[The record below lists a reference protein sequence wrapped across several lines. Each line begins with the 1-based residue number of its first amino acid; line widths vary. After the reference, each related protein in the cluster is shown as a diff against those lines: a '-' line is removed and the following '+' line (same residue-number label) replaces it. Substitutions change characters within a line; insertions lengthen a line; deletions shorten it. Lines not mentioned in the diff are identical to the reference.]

1 MATEEIQTLLTSPA
15 GAAFRKIDLHVHTPA
30 SPDVHDHCAGRTP
43 ADVVQAA
50 LGAGLDAIVVADHN
64 TVAWCDEV
72 REAAEESGLVV
83 FPGAEI
89 STSEGHLVAVFDP
102 QAPTSTVRELLIRAG
117 ISESSFGD
125 TEVISSMRI
134 DDLAKA
140 TVEAG
145 GLAIAAHIDREKGFW
160 QVMRSSA
167 VRRKAIHSCG
177 SIAAFE
183 VVDLNVG
190 RDVCNGALGGYTRQV
205 ACVQGSDSFPE
216 GGDAHCIDA
225 IGRRLTYVKLGSF
238 TLRALR
244 QAFLDPELRVRLVS
258 DAIPTQPVAIE
269 GLTVTGGFLGGEVF
283 RFSPDLNCLIGG
295 TGVGKSLT
303 LELLRFALDQQLDG
317 SLLPAIGKEVDERL
331 RFALGDE
338 AAVRLVLRKGDDL
351 YAVDRAWQGVRG
363 ADPVVSRWDG
373 SDLDPLDD
381 VHVPSFFPIKAFSQS
396 EVIEYSREP
405 LARLSLVDD
414 LIDAA
419 SEKRF
424 IAAAISGLRENAVA
438 LLEQRH
444 LKAQFEQETARIPG
458 LREEIE
464 GLEKFFDQEVVR
476 QQETWE
482 AEADFL
488 DKVADTIS
496 SAIVETASALGDLPL
511 LQLEDDDHPANQ
523 QNPDLIARVIGIAER
538 YDKAVVE
545 LRDAAATA
553 LGDIDRDMKRI
564 SDEWKS
570 KHDAAEAE
578 FRVLL
583 ASLGGSDVG
592 KASLHAKL
600 SALRDRERE
609 LRRVERGLSERILP
623 KVRELENARE
633 ALLSNLQNARRA
645 LREKRRAKAQDLSD
659 HLENRVRISIGKFG
673 DTRASLEALKELRAG
688 SRVQE
693 QDLQEMAKKLHP
705 VPFVKSMLAEDWQT
719 LEGLSGVSADRF
731 QRLYDNLA
739 ESRRIDELYEY
750 QLTVPEDVVRIQFAV
765 ESDEYRDI
773 EALAHGQKCT
783 VVLMISLAEG
793 SSPLIVDQPEDAL
806 HAPWIEEYIVS
817 TLRRDRG
824 TRQCIFASKSPSI
837 LVSADAEQV
846 IAMSADANHGKVE
859 KTGSIDDFD
868 ARDRILYHAEG
879 GPDPFIRRQTKYDL

>member
-1 MATEEIQTLLTSPA
+1 MSTDEIQSLLANPA
-15 GAAFRKIDLHVHTPA
+15 GAAFRRVDLHVHTPA
-30 SPDVHDHCAGRTP
+30 SPDVHDHCAGYSP

-50 LGAGLDAIVVADHN
+50 LDAGLDAIVVADHN

-72 REAAEESGLVV
+72 RQAAKGSGLVV

-102 QAPTSTVRELLIRAG
+102 PTPTSTIRELLIRAG

-167 VRRKAIHSCG
+167 VRRKAIHSCD
-177 SIAAFE
+177 SLAAFE
-183 VVDLNVG
+183 VVDLDVG
-190 RDVCNGALGGYTRQV
+190 REVCNGAFGGYPRHV
-205 ACVQGSDSFPE
+205 ACVQASDSYPE
-216 GGDAHCIDA
+216 AGDAHCIDA
-225 IGRRLTYVKLGSF
+225 IGRRFTLVKLGSY

-244 QAFLDPELRVRLVS
+244 QAFLDPELRVRLGG
-258 DAIPTQPVAIE
+258 DPMPTQPVAIE
-269 GLTVTGGFLGGEVF
+269 GLTVSGGFVSGEVF

-303 LELLRFALDQQLDG
+303 LELIRFALDQQLDG
-317 SLLPAIGKEVDERL
+317 SLLPAIGREVDERL

-338 AAVRLVLRKGDDL
+338 AAVRVVLRKGDDL
-351 YAVDRAWQGVRG
+351 YVVDRAWQVVRG

-373 SDLDPLDD
+373 SDLDPMYD

-419 SEKRF
+419 SEKRS
-424 IAAAISGLRENAVA
+424 IATAISGLRENAVA
-438 LLEQRH
+438 LLEQRR
-444 LKAQFEQETARIPG
+444 LKAQSEQEMARLPG
-458 LREEIE
+458 LREEIV
-464 GLEKFFDQEVVR
+464 GLEKFFDQEVVQ

-482 AEADFL
+482 AEANLL
-488 DKVADTIS
+488 DKFADTIS
-496 SAIVETASALGDLPL
+496 NAMAETASALDDLPL
-511 LQLEDDDHPANQ
+511 LQRENDDYPANQ
-523 QNPDLIARVIGIAER
+523 QNPDLISRVIDIAER
-538 YDKAVVE
+538 YDKAVRD
-545 LRDAAATA
+545 LRSEAPRA
-553 LGDIDRDMKRI
+553 LGDIDRYMRSI
-564 SDEWKS
+564 SDEWKI

-578 FRVLL
+578 FRALL

-600 SALRDRERE
+600 SALRERERE
-609 LRRVERGLSERILP
+609 LRRVERGLSERTLP
-623 KVRELENARE
+623 KVRELEEQRE
-633 ALLSNLQNARRA
+633 ALLSDLQGARTA
-645 LREKRRAKAQDLSD
+645 LREKRRAKAHDLSD
-659 HLENRVRISIGKFG
+659 HLEDRVRISIAKFG
-673 DTRASLEALKELRAG
+673 DTRASLEALKALRAG

-693 QDLQEMAKKLHP
+693 QDLQQIAEKLHP
-705 VPFVKSMLAEDWQT
+705 VPLVKSLLAGDWQT
-719 LEGLSGVSADRF
+719 LERLSGVSADRF
-731 QRLYDNLA
+731 QRLYENLVD
-739 ESRRIDELYEY
+739 SQRIDELYEY
-750 QLTVPEDVVRIQFAV
+750 QLAVPEDVVRIQFAV

-824 TRQCIFASKSPSI
+824 TRQYIFASKSPSI

-846 IAMSADANHGKVE
+846 VAMSADANHGKVE

-879 GPDPFIRRQTKYDL
+879 GPEPFIRRQTKYDL